1 MINQTGI
8 RGLRGGGWGTSIPA
22 LMVSLIIRVEVTPGL
37 EDKFAEYI
45 TEEAADAVNNE
56 PGCRQFTVSRSKDE
70 PNVFTL
76 AEFYDDMA
84 AVEAHRLTPHFILF
98 QERVKEYG
106 LIAGKTSV
114 LGEVI
119 QG

>member
-1 MINQTGI
+1 MI
-8 RGLRGGGWGTSIPA
+8 
-22 LMVSLIIRVEVTPGL
+22 SLIIRVEVTPGL
-37 EDKFAEYI
+37 GDKFAEYI

-56 PGCRQFTVSRSKDE
+56 PGCRQFTVSRSVDE
-70 PNVFTL
+70 PDIFTL

-84 AVEAHRLTPHFILF
+84 ALEAHRLTPHFILF
-98 QERVKEYG
+98 QERVKEHG
-106 LIAGKTSV
+106 LVAGKISV

>member
-1 MINQTGI
+1 MMLAGLVGTDTLCPMI
-8 RGLRGGGWGTSIPA
+8 
-22 LMVSLIIRVEVTPGL
+22 SLLITVEVNP
-37 EDKFAEYI
+37 ERVDDFARFI
-45 TEEAADAVNNE
+45 TEEAADCVAKE
-56 PGCRQFTVSRSKDE
+56 PGCRQFTVSRSVDQ

-84 AVEAHRLTPHFILF
+84 ALEAHRLTPHFLLF
-98 QERVKEYG
+98 QERVKEFD
-106 LIAGKTSV
+106 LVVGKSVV

>member
-1 MINQTGI
+1 MEAQIERVMI
-8 RGLRGGGWGTSIPA
+8 
-22 LMVSLIIRVEVTPGL
+22 SLIIRVEVTPGL

-45 TEEAADAVNNE
+45 TEEAADSVKNE
-56 PGCRQFTVSRSKDE
+56 PGCRQFTVSRSMDE

-84 AVEAHRLTPHFILF
+84 ALEVHRLTPHFILF
-98 QERVKEYG
+98 QERVKQYG
-106 LIAGKTSV
+106 LVANKTPV
-114 LGEVI
+114 LGNVI